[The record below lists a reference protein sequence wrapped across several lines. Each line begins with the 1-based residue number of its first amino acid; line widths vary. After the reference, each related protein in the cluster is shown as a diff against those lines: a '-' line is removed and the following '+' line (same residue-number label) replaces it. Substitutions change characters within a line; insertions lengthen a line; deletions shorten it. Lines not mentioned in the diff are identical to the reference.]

1 MGVREPLLGGG
12 SGIHDTSDGSAS
24 GGGGGGGLYN
34 GDSGSS
40 FCGVKQASKVTL
52 SFT

>member
-12 SGIHDTSDGSAS
+12 SGIHDTSDGSTS
-24 GGGGGGGLYN
+24 GGGGGGLYN